1 MQKKSNRASRGTSP
15 HLRTVTQHR
24 RKTARRILSIML
36 LAAVVLLVL
45 LLTRVIRPAD
55 WFHPPT
61 ASSSGTIPQEPQ
73 EPNATASATLIP
85 SLTAAALPSPSP
97 AVSTSLETSG
107 PSGDASPSSTAPAAA
122 EKSPPASAPATQ
134 AASGTPSPGTSLR
147 TPGHENMPIFGTVA
161 SHGNLSVLEKK
172 VRSLVATFPGTYGVT
187 FVNLATGERFGVNDT
202 QEYIAASTSKFPM
215 NVLLW
220 KRIAAGEIDPE
231 SMLVYLKEDFESGT
245 GIIQN
250 QPFGTEYSVR
260 TTSRYSVIHSDN
272 CGINMIIRLLGIEDI
287 RQYLRDLGGVVEYG
301 KTHRS
306 CPADMANVAV
316 DLYKFYEENPAV
328 AGELVDFLEHTDW
341 NERING
347 LLPKE
352 VRVAHKIGNQTRTAN
367 DVGIIFARQ
376 PYVLSVMTDKVDFDA
391 ACRNIARL
399 SKMIY
404 DHLEG
409 QP

>member
-1 MQKKSNRASRGTSP
+1 MQQKKSNMAY
-15 HLRTVTQHR
+15 R
-24 RKTARRILSIML
+24 RKSAYRRNKTARRVLSIL
-36 LAAVVLLVL
+36 LSVSIVILVL
-45 LLTRVIRPAD
+45 LLIRAIRPAE
-55 WFHPPT
+55 WFRSSQSPLPEGSSATAQMPAESETDGESPT
-61 ASSSGTIPQEPQ
+61 AMTSVTTSRQDSEPSV
-73 EPNATASATLIP
+73 NASD
-85 SLTAAALPSPSP
+85 SP
-97 AVSTSLETSG
+97 ET
-107 PSGDASPSSTAPAAA
+107 
-122 EKSPPASAPATQ
+122 SPPASQ
-134 AASGTPSPGTSLR
+134 SPGNGTAADTETGTESTAATTSEPSSATSADTALR
-147 TPGHENMPIFGTVA
+147 TPGHENMPAFGTVA
-161 SHGNLSVLEKK
+161 IKGDLAKLEAK
-172 VRSLVATFPGTYGVT
+172 VKSMVSTFPGKYGIT

-231 SMLVYLKEDFESGT
+231 SILVYKKEDFESGT
-245 GIIQN
+245 GIIQKD
-250 QPFGTEYSVR
+250 PFGTEYSVR
-260 TTSRYSVIHSDN
+260 TTSRYSIIHSDN
-272 CGINMIIRLLGIEDI
+272 CGINMIIRLLDIVDI

-316 DLYKFYEENPAV
+316 DLYRFYYDNPAV
-328 AGELVDFLEHTDW
+328 AGELIDYLEHTNW

-367 DVGIIFARQ
+367 DVGIVFASE
-376 PYVLSVMTDKVDFDA
+376 PYVLSVMTENVDFDA
-391 ACRNIARL
+391 ACRNIAKL

-404 DHLEG
+404 DHMEA

>member
-1 MQKKSNRASRGTSP
+1 M
-15 HLRTVTQHR
+15 
-24 RKTARRILSIML
+24 
-36 LAAVVLLVL
+36 
-45 LLTRVIRPAD
+45 
-55 WFHPPT
+55 
-61 ASSSGTIPQEPQ
+61 
-73 EPNATASATLIP
+73 
-85 SLTAAALPSPSP
+85 
-97 AVSTSLETSG
+97 
-107 PSGDASPSSTAPAAA
+107 
-122 EKSPPASAPATQ
+122 
-134 AASGTPSPGTSLR
+134 PG
-147 TPGHENMPIFGTVA
+147 FATVA
-161 SHGNLSVLEKK
+161 SQGNPATLEKK
-172 VRSLVATFPGTYGVT
+172 VRAMVSTFPGTYGVT

-231 SMLVYLKEDFESGT
+231 TMLTYKQEDFESGT

-250 QPFGTEYSVR
+250 EPFGTRFSVR
-260 TTSRYSVIHSDN
+260 TTSEYSVIHSDN
-272 CGINMIIRLLGIEDI
+272 CGINMIIRLLEIEDI

-316 DLYKFYEENPAV
+316 DLYKFYCENPSV
-328 AGELVDFLEHTDW
+328 AGELINFLEHTDW
-341 NERING
+341 HDRING

-367 DVGIIFARQ
+367 DVGIIFASQ
-376 PYVLSVMTDKVDFDA
+376 PYVLSVMTDKVDFNT
-391 ACRNIARL
+391 ACRNIAKL

-404 DHLEG
+404 DHLEE